1 MLARDDFGGGEA
13 LAGRRLVAPGPPS
26 WRVAGRFPF
35 CPSALPRDV
44 AARQRLEAATLL
56 PPRRA
61 FSFGTGGRAGDKPV
75 GRSLRPPCLPLKRPA
90 NAVIAAARNHRTL
103 RTEKPH
109 KHWFPSARFRASPR
123 RGRSTA
129 RPFLSD
135 LLGVI
140 APDPPAARPSRVVK
154 RRPKV
159 YQPMTKT
166 RRVMH
171 VSTLRIY
178 RGSGLDLAP
187 YWISS
192 ERAAHDPNP
201 QGPVFRLAVTGG
213 RYACR
218 RPPVRRLVRGFP
230 ASAAIRF

>member
-1 MLARDDFGGGEA
+1 MISGAAKPSQVDVSSLPGRHPGAWLDAFLFA
-13 LAGRRLVAPGPPS
+13 RRLSPVTWPHVNAWRPRLCCPPAARFLLAPGDELGIS
-26 WRVAGRFPF
+26 Q
-35 CPSALPRDV
+35 S
-44 AARQRLEAATLL
+44 AAR
-56 PPRRA
+56 
-61 FSFGTGGRAGDKPV
+61 SG
-75 GRSLRPPCLPLKRPA
+75 PPCLPLKRPA